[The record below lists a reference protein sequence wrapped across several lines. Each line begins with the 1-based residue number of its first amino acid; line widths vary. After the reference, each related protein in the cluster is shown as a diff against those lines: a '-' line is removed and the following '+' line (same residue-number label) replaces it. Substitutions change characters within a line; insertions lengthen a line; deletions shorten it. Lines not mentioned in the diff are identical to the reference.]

1 MCTCLHENSV
11 LCKAKRNGYSV
22 DDDPIEPCKCACHV
36 GVDIASGEDKTLKTY
51 YCKGDGFH
59 AVIEE
64 QNEKFAAEYFVY
76 LMNEMLEP
84 EKGITVKDVVCEPVN
99 IYNYKREEIVGE
111 DLLDAISWMF
121 AAKKSHPSLLLPTWV
136 TQRQVSR
143 IP

>member
-1 MCTCLHENSV
+1 MSLNF
-11 LCKAKRNGYSV
+11 
-22 DDDPIEPCKCACHV
+22 
-36 GVDIASGEDKTLKTY
+36 Y

-64 QNEKFAAEYFVY
+64 RNEKFATEYFVY

-84 EKGITVKDVVCEPVN
+84 EKGITVKDVICEPVN

-121 AAKKSHPSLLLPTWV
+121 AAKKSHPSLFLPAWV
-136 TQRQVSR
+136 AQWQENRPTQRAVDVCQTCQDDDFCVGDYCPECGTR
-143 IP
+143 H